1 MIFVP
6 CQRVIRDYG
15 HRRLKEIKEHQQ
27 KMKYTAPDFQTKWSP
42 TSPARYLRRCSSQQG
57 GSFKSKKSPGLLVN
71 ISKRKSKRKK
81 FVGAMKELAM
91 KTTYKRDPPKS
102 PLSADLV
109 EDGQVDG
116 WPVLATLAHGEVIA
130 IKDNNLIKRKFSFPT
145 IVEKA
150 MEANKKGLLFCEK
163 NKVFD
168 SSTSVNNGVTMD
180 LKECEILNN
189 TDIHENE
196 FVQKKSNKD
205 SCDSEELNCDL
216 SNNVNVDRCY
226 SGPDGIAVNNNT
238 KRYRTLNVCCGAI
251 NEKIVGYK
259 IMTFYVININH
270 GTIAIFILTIMHGHI

>member
-71 ISKRKSKRKK
+71 VSKRKSKRKK

-168 SSTSVNNGVTMD
+168 SSTSVNNGVTVD
-180 LKECEILNN
+180 LKECEILTN

-238 KRYRTLNVCCGAI
+238 KRYRTLNVCCGAF
-251 NEKIVGYK
+251 N
-259 IMTFYVININH
+259 
-270 GTIAIFILTIMHGHI
+270 